1 MSLMCCLNRFVCLF
15 VFTLQEPEKK
25 RVIRQTS
32 LTCPQWLTSSSPL
45 RLTRTSCSLNTS
57 RQHATEKHSRER
69 ERGGGEA
76 GGESGERNGSK
87 GGRRGGKLKKGKDGE
102 ETEKETKIIM
112 QQKTSTCRDVKSNV
126 TAERE
131 RVQIFLHV
139 SYHCVIFIRN
149 NVLIQSQLLSTTEAQ
164 CCHY

>member
-1 MSLMCCLNRFVCLF
+1 MFVC
-15 VFTLQEPEKK
+15 VYPSRTREEESH
-25 RVIRQTS
+25 QTDVAHM
-32 LTCPQWLTSSSPL
+32 SSVVNLLLSSEVNPDFMQFKYFKAACN
-45 RLTRTSCSLNTS
+45 RKT
-57 RQHATEKHSRER
+57 QQRER
-69 ERGGGEA
+69 EGGGGEA

-139 SYHCVIFIRN
+139 SYHCVIFIGN